1 MTIDI
6 VGFVLAIA
14 FGGWLLS
21 FVVSGVRSGRI
32 HHTDSTSTFSFRAQ
46 PVRFVLVAVVLGG
59 FSLMLFYVAI
69 LRAIAI
75 WRGFAA

>member
-1 MTIDI
+1 MTVDI
-6 VGFVLAIA
+6 IGFVVAIA

-21 FVVSGVRSGRI
+21 FVVSGVRTGRI
-32 HHTDSTSTFSFRAQ
+32 HHTDSTSTFSFRTQ
-46 PVRFVLVAVVLGG
+46 PIRFALVAVVLAS